1 MKKILLVDD
10 EKLMLDL
17 LALYLAPAGYS
28 CIKSLS
34 GKNAVDHVIKEEP
47 ALIILDLM
55 MPEMNGF
62 EVCKE
67 IRTFSDVPIIMV
79 TARDQQEDIVKG
91 LRAGADDYVTKP
103 FNEMELLARIEAIL
117 RRTRNN
123 HAVEYKGLKWN
134 ERSQEASYKGQ
145 PIFFTP
151 KEFQLTGIFLNNRN
165 IVFNREHLIHSIWGY
180 DADTED
186 RTVDSHVRHLR
197 EKLRKTG
204 FPIDDHLQTVWGAGY
219 KWKDEKNKKI

>member
-17 LALYLAPAGYS
+17 LELYLVPAGYS

-34 GKNAVDHVIKEEP
+34 GKNAVDHVLKEEP

-67 IRTFSDVPIIMV
+67 IRSFSDVPIIMV

-91 LRAGADDYVTKP
+91 LQTGADDYITKP

-123 HAVEYKGLKWN
+123 LAVEYKGLKWN
-134 ERSQEASYKGQ
+134 ERSQEASYNGE

-151 KEFQLTGIFLNNRN
+151 KEFQLAGIFLKNRN
-165 IVFNREHLIHSIWGY
+165 KVFNREHLIHSIWGY

-219 KWKDEKNKKI
+219 KWKDEKNK

>member
-17 LALYLAPAGYS
+17 LDLYLTPAGYF
-28 CIKSLS
+28 CIKSSS
-34 GKNAVDHVIKEEP
+34 GKHAIENVQKEEP
-47 ALIILDLM
+47 ALMILDLM

-67 IRTFSDVPIIMV
+67 IRTFSDIPIIMV
-79 TARDQQEDIVKG
+79 TASGQKEDIVKG
-91 LRAGADDYVTKP
+91 LQTGADDYITKP
-103 FNEMELLARIEAIL
+103 FNETELLARIEAIL
-117 RRTRNN
+117 RRVKNN
-123 HAVEYKGLKWN
+123 QAIEYRGLKWDD
-134 ERSQEASYKGQ
+134 RSQEASYKDE
-145 PIFFTP
+145 PILLTP
-151 KEFQLTGIFLNNRN
+151 KEFQLAGIFLKNRN
-165 IVFNREHLIHSIWGY
+165 RVFNREHLIQTIWGY
-180 DADTED
+180 DAGTED

-219 KWKDEKNKKI
+219 KWKDEKNN

>member
-34 GKNAVDHVIKEEP
+34 GKNAVDHVLNEEP

-67 IRTFSDVPIIMV
+67 IRSFSDVPIIMV

-91 LRAGADDYVTKP
+91 LQTGADDYITKP

-117 RRTRNN
+117 RRTKNN

-134 ERSQEASYKGQ
+134 ERSQEASYKGE
-145 PIFFTP
+145 PILFTP
-151 KEFQLTGIFLNNRN
+151 KEFQLAGIFLKNRN
-165 IVFNREHLIHSIWGY
+165 RVFDREHLIHSIWGY

-204 FPIDDHLQTVWGAGY
+204 FPIDDHLQTVWGTGY
-219 KWKDEKNKKI
+219 KWKDEKNK